1 MKKILFVLPFLMLA
15 FLWACD
21 DDAEIVR
28 MENPDPNA
36 TITSV
41 SPQRGLVGTVVT
53 IAGTNFGAASQLVQV
68 YFTGVEES
76 VPLLSCEDKEL
87 QVAVPEG
94 AQTGPLTIVV
104 MDQKIVTDL
113 EFAVTPDPEMASV
126 SVQQGY
132 ASDEIVITGSNFG
145 TTVEDV
151 RLYSVI
157 DGEEIEFEIL
167 SCTDTEIK
175 AKVPAVSEFGQFD
188 LNLSVLGR
196 SAVNKLSFTYLE
208 QAAITSVTVENP
220 LIGEFVFAGDNVIV
234 KGTGFG
240 TVVDEVEVTMG
251 GLAATVVSC
260 TNEEIKAQV
269 PDGFTGGAV
278 TVTRNNRQAVSEKEL
293 QVLAPNT
300 DITSSVLKNYK
311 QPFSAKDLTAEQSV
325 EGNNSWAEPTDWI
338 VSDVVKN
345 MYNGTPGNYSEAKTG
360 GLNLTPD
367 GNNYL
372 AMQAG
377 WSNNDD
383 GATKSVN
390 NGKMYQ
396 SFSLPKGLY
405 QINVQLSEVVHKNG
419 CSMNLVVCKDEE
431 LCDYSDLSTAVG
443 YTSFTSVGTLT
454 LDFEIDETSIISV
467 GFIANLVNTS
477 CFKLSSITIKYID
490 DLN

>member
-41 SPQRGLVGTVVT
+41 SPQRGLVGTVVA

-113 EFAVTPDPEMASV
+113 EFAITPDPEMASV

-293 QVLAPNT
+293 QVLDPNT

-311 QPFSAKDLTAEQSV
+311 QPFSAKAYS
-325 EGNNSWAEPTDWI
+325 EGQAGDNTGDVWAEPTDWI
-338 VSDVVKN
+338 VNDAVKN
-345 MYNGTPGNYSEAKTG
+345 MYNRLGSGWASAPTG
-360 GLNLTPD
+360 GLSTNKDLLTI
-367 GNNYL
+367 
-372 AMQAG
+372 QVG
-377 WSNNDD
+377 WNKDVTFVS
-383 GATKSVN
+383 
-390 NGKMYQ
+390 NGKIYQ
-396 SFSLPKGLY
+396 SIKLPKGQY
-405 QINVQLSEVVHKNG
+405 KVQIAVEEVTNPTRGTRYFVICEG
-419 CSMNLVVCKDEE
+419 EE
-431 LCDYSDLSTAVG
+431 LPDKEALETNNISYLALDTKQN
-443 YTSFTSVGTLT
+443 YEHIFTLNQVYDNISLGFLANITQSESNLKVSSV
-454 LDFEIDETSIISV
+454 
-467 GFIANLVNTS
+467 
-477 CFKLSSITIKYID
+477 KLIYLGS
-490 DLN
+490 NN

>member
-28 MENPDPNA
+28 MENPDSNA

-113 EFAVTPDPEMASV
+113 EFAITPDPEMASV

-240 TVVDEVEVTMG
+240 TVADEVEVTMG

-300 DITSSVLKNYK
+300 DITSSVLKNYE
-311 QPFSAKDLTAEQSV
+311 QPFAVDPDFISTIGGQHIDNWSTPAEWV
-325 EGNNSWAEPTDWI
+325 
-338 VSDVVKN
+338 VSDNVKTLSKDD
-345 MYNGTPGNYSEAKTG
+345 YIYG
-360 GLNLTPD
+360 GLAFHNTSNTFLC
-367 GNNYL
+367 
-372 AMQAG
+372 MQYSTAWAG
-377 WSNNDD
+377 P
-383 GATKSVN
+383 ATKIN

-396 SFSLPKGLY
+396 VINLPKGKYKFIVNLKEAY
-405 QINVQLSEVVHKNG
+405 LALNNKLEIVCVEGETMPDVGSAVETKITLGGTEHKNPFVEEIEFVVTERSSWTLG
-419 CSMNLVVCKDEE
+419 LVGNIVDSNANFK
-431 LCDYSDLSTAVG
+431 V
-443 YTSFTSVGTLT
+443 TSV
-454 LDFEIDETSIISV
+454 S
-467 GFIANLVNTS
+467 
-477 CFKLSSITIKYID
+477 LSYLGSE
-490 DLN
+490 

>member
-113 EFAVTPDPEMASV
+113 EFAITPDPEMASV

-293 QVLAPNT
+293 QILDPNT
-300 DITSSVLKNYK
+300 DITSSVLKNYN
-311 QPFSAKDLTAEQSV
+311 QPFAVDPDFISTIGEQHIDNWSTPAGWV
-325 EGNNSWAEPTDWI
+325 
-338 VSDVVKN
+338 VSDNVKTLSKDGY
-345 MYNGTPGNYSEAKTG
+345 MYG
-360 GLNLTPD
+360 GWALKD
-367 GNNYL
+367 GNTFL
-372 AMQAG
+372 CMQYSKAWAG
-377 WSNNDD
+377 P
-383 GATKSVN
+383 ATKIN

-396 SFSLPKGLY
+396 IINLPKGKYKFIVNFEEAHLASNNKLEIVCVEGETMPDVDSAVETKITLGGTEY
-405 QINVQLSEVVHKNG
+405 KSPFVKEIEFVVTERSSWTLG
-419 CSMNLVVCKDEE
+419 F
-431 LCDYSDLSTAVG
+431 VG
-443 YTSFTSVGTLT
+443 
-454 LDFEIDETSIISV
+454 
-467 GFIANLVNTS
+467 NLVNSSANFKVTS
-477 CFKLSSITIKYID
+477 VS
-490 DLN
+490 LNYLGDE

>member
-28 MENPDPNA
+28 MENPDPSA

-53 IAGTNFGAASQLVQV
+53 IAGTNFGASSQLVQV

-113 EFAVTPDPEMASV
+113 EFAVTPDPEITSISM
-126 SVQQGY
+126 QQGY
-132 ASDEIVITGSNFG
+132 AGDEVVITGKNFG
-145 TTVEDV
+145 TVMEDV
-151 RLYSVI
+151 KLYSTI
-157 DGEEIEFEIL
+157 NEEEVTFEIT

-175 AKVPAVSEFGQFD
+175 AKVPAVSAFGQYE
-188 LNLSVLGR
+188 LYLSILGR
-196 SAVNKLSFTYLE
+196 SAVNSLMFNFLE
-208 QAAITSVTVENP
+208 QASISSVEVENP

-240 TVVDEVEVTMG
+240 TVADEVKVTMG

-260 TNEEIKAQV
+260 TNEEIKVQV
-269 PDGFTGGAV
+269 PDGFAGGAV

-293 QVLAPNT
+293 QILAPNT
-300 DITSSVLKNYK
+300 DISGFVLKNYK
-311 QPFSAKDLTAEQSV
+311 QPFAVDPDFISTVGEQHVNNWSTPAEWV
-325 EGNNSWAEPTDWI
+325 
-338 VSDVVKN
+338 VSDNVKTLSKDG
-345 MYNGTPGNYSEAKTG
+345 YIYG
-360 GLNLTPD
+360 GLAFD
-367 GNNYL
+367 GSNTFL
-372 AMQAG
+372 CMQYSIAWVG
-377 WSNNDD
+377 P
-383 GATKSVN
+383 ATKIN

-396 SFSLPKGLY
+396 VIDLPKGKYKFTVNLKEAY
-405 QINVQLSEVVHKNG
+405 LAKNNKLEIICVEGKTMPDINS
-419 CSMNLVVCKDEE
+419 
-431 LCDYSDLSTAVG
+431 AVKTKIALG
-443 YTSFTSVGTLT
+443 GTEYKTSFVEEMEFIVTERSFWTLGFVGNIVDSNANFKVTSVSLNYLG
-454 LDFEIDETSIISV
+454 DE
-467 GFIANLVNTS
+467 
-477 CFKLSSITIKYID
+477 
-490 DLN
+490 